1 MSACSEQRQR
11 RNLQGGAMMEGL
23 IRAWEIIGNEIER
36 TSEEVPSSDMSAD
49 QWRTYLEMRRRMTRM
64 RSAISNEIAKEEA
77 KLRDATSV

>member
-1 MSACSEQRQR
+1 
-11 RNLQGGAMMEGL
+11 MMQGL
-23 IRAWEIIGNEIER
+23 ITAWEIIGNEIER